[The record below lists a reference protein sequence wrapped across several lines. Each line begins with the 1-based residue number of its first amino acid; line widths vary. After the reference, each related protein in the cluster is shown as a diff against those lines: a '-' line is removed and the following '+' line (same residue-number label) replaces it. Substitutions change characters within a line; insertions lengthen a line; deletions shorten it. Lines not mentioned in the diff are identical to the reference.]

1 MNESTWRKSS
11 YSGDWGDCVEVA
23 GVPEGAAVRD
33 SKAPEAGRVRVSD
46 SGWRSFL
53 SQVKAGQYDS

>member
-1 MNESTWRKSS
+1 MREHTWRKSS
-11 YSGDWGDCVEVA
+11 YSGDYGDCVEVA
-23 GVPEGAAVRD
+23 TLTDGAGVRD

-53 SQVKAGQYDS
+53 SQVKAGRYDS